1 MLLGAA
7 LGRDFYIWN
16 KLSLASAKF
25 LIPLFTSF
33 AILNFFADLSSLVWF
48 NSFFASAG
56 CSVPKDSIA
65 ALHHFLTLFKRNLR
79 FDRRLLSCHRLAAAC
94 SSRPFKTSVTGIR
107 IADKANG
114 RIYDA
119 LTLGR
124 NGFCAD
130 FDLPVATF
138 GWLLFTSASP
148 SFELIAGFA
157 FNLADWLGLLL
168 LAAAKRE
175 IPKISFFANH
185 NIIAAHVD
193 RFRLT

>member
-1 MLLGAA
+1 
-7 LGRDFYIWN
+7 
-16 KLSLASAKF
+16 

-33 AILNFFADLSSLVWF
+33 AILNFLADLSSLVWL

-56 CSVPKDSIA
+56 CSIPEDSIS

-79 FDRRLLSCHRLAAAC
+79 CDRILFSCHRLAAAC
-94 SSRPFKTSVTGIR
+94 SSRPFKAGVTGIR

-138 GWLLFTSASP
+138 GLLLFTSASL
-148 SFELIAGFA
+148 SVELIVGFA
-157 FNLADWLGLLL
+157 FTLADWLGLVL
-168 LAAAKRE
+168 LAAAERE
-175 IPKISFFANH
+175 IPKISFIANL
-185 NIIAAHVD
+185 NVIAAHVD
-193 RFRLT
+193 R